1 MIFLAET
8 ITTRLCPVD
17 HRIKFRHLQTFL
29 EVARQKSVGKAAD
42 VLSVT
47 QPAVTRTIREL
58 EDYLGATLFERDGR
72 GIRISHFGE
81 VFLKHAG
88 ESISAVRRGV
98 DSIAQAK
105 SSMGPP
111 LRIGALPTASAS
123 LMPEAVAEFL
133 KAGTGS
139 RATIVTGENRWLL
152 DALRVGELDMVVGRL
167 AAPERMA
174 GLHFEPLYTEEVVFV
189 VRSGHPLLQRRNF
202 SLGEIANYTVLLPTR
217 GSVIRPFVDR
227 LLLTN
232 GIGDLPNVVETV
244 SDSFGRA
251 FIERYDAIWIISRGI
266 VASELTAGRFATLD
280 VDTAETRGAVG
291 LTTRAGEPPNLPL
304 TIMMATIRER
314 VKQSRRG
321 L

>member
-1 MIFLAET
+1 MD
-8 ITTRLCPVD
+8 V
-17 HRIKFRHLQTFL
+17 RIKFRHLQTFI

-42 VLSVT
+42 VLAVT

-58 EDYLGATLFERDGR
+58 EDYLGADLIEKEGR
-72 GIRISHFGE
+72 GIRISPFGD

-88 ESISAVRRGV
+88 ESIAAVQRGV
-98 DSIAQAK
+98 DSIAQARRW
-105 SSMGPP
+105 MGPP

-152 DALRVGELDMVVGRL
+152 DALRIGELDLVVGRL
-167 AAPERMA
+167 AAPERMT
-174 GLHFEPLYTEEVVFV
+174 GLHFEPLYAEEVAFV
-189 VRSGHPLLQRRNF
+189 VRPGHPLLQRRNF
-202 SLGEIANYTVLLPTR
+202 SLGEIANYTVLMPQA

-232 GIGDLPNVVETV
+232 GIGDLANAVETV

-251 FIERYDAIWIISRGI
+251 FVERYDAIWLISRG
-266 VASELTAGRFATLD
+266 VVSSEIEAGRLATLD
-280 VDTAETRGAVG
+280 VDTSETRGAVG
-291 LTTRAGEPPNLPL
+291 LTTRSGEAPGLAL
-304 TIMMATIRER
+304 SIMMAKVRER
-314 VKQSRRG
+314 VAELRRG